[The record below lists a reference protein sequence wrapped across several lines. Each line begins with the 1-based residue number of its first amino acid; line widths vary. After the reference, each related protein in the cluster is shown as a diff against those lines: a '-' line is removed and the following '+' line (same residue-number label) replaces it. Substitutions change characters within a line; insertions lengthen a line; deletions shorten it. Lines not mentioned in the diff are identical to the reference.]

1 MVKILL
7 PKGRTEDNFI
17 DVLVNKKIMDKKPD
31 FNRRYIYQK
40 DNLLFYL
47 VRSSDVFQLL
57 DDKFGDIGIIGSD
70 VLEEKNTDKYIE
82 LLDLNIGV
90 CNFVLASKSDF
101 NINNISKI
109 ATKYPNIA
117 RKYLDELRM
126 QCEVVKLNG
135 SLELYPNQGYTD
147 GIIDLVETGNT
158 LKANDLIVLKYL
170 ERISTR
176 VITTKENENNDEVKK
191 LINRLK

>member
-1 MVKILL
+1 MVKVLL

-17 DVLVNKKIMDKKPD
+17 DILVNKNILNKKPD

-40 DNLLFYL
+40 DDLLLYL
-47 VRSSDVFQLL
+47 VKSCDVFQLL
-57 DDKFGDIGIIGSD
+57 DDKFGDLAIIGSD

-109 ATKYPNIA
+109 ATKYPNLA
-117 RKYLDELRM
+117 KRFLDELRI
-126 QCEVVKLNG
+126 QCEIVKLNG

-176 VITTKENENNDEVKK
+176 VITIKENENNYEIKK
-191 LINRLK
+191 LVNRLK